1 MSNHHLGTLLGLLL
15 AAYEMNAFRDSY
27 QVQVLANAKALARA
41 LHEEGLEV
49 AGDPALGYTETHQVV
64 VRDRLRAG
72 RRGGQRLEE
81 NNIIVNYQASP
92 REEGFTAAGSLRL
105 GVAEMTRFGMKEKDF
120 RELAGL
126 ISGVVREHR
135 TVRDEVVR
143 LRSRFLELG
152 YCFSRLELEGALEEM
167 RGLA

>member
-1 MSNHHLGTLLGLLL
+1 M
-15 AAYEMNAFRDSY
+15 
-27 QVQVLANAKALARA
+27 
-41 LHEEGLEV
+41 

-64 VRDRLRAG
+64 VEIGYGQGVEVA
-72 RRGGQRLEE
+72 QRLEE

-92 REEGFTAAGSLRL
+92 HEEGFTAAGSLRL
-105 GVAEMTRFGMKEKDF
+105 GVAEMTRFGMKETDF

-126 ISGVVREHR
+126 ISGVVRKHR

-152 YCFSRLELEGALEEM
+152 YCFSDAELEGRLGQM
-167 RGLA
+167 RKLA

>member
-1 MSNHHLGTLLGLLL
+1 
-15 AAYEMNAFRDSY
+15 
-27 QVQVLANAKALARA
+27 VLANAKALARA
-41 LHEEGLEV
+41 LHEEGLGV

-64 VRDRLRAG
+64 VEIGYAQGVEAAR
-72 RRGGQRLEE
+72 RLEE

-143 LRSRFLELG
+143 LRGRFLEMS
-152 YCFSRLELEGALEEM
+152 YCFSPLDLQSTLEEM